1 MLVPDQLRALVVDDN
16 AYARTAAAASLRRL
30 GLRTIVE
37 APTAPEALL
46 ALMAAPFDLLL
57 MDWYIPDMN
66 GASLL
71 RIIRDP
77 RFGPNGRLPAIM
89 MTAYPSREI
98 IAQARELGISDIIVK
113 PVEAAQL
120 AALIQRHLGGWSFEP
135 DSDTAEDAFL
145 I

>member
-30 GLRTIVE
+30 GLRTILEV
-37 APTAPEALL
+37 PTAPEALL
-46 ALMAAPFDLLL
+46 ALMAGPFDLLL

-77 RFGPNGRLPAIM
+77 RFGPNGRLPAFM
-89 MTAYPSREI
+89 MTAYPSREVM
-98 IAQARELGISDIIVK
+98 AQARELGISDVIVK
-113 PVEAAQL
+113 PVEAPQL
-120 AALIQRHLGGWSFEP
+120 AALIQRHLGGWSF
-135 DSDTAEDAFL
+135 DAGGDAAEHAFL